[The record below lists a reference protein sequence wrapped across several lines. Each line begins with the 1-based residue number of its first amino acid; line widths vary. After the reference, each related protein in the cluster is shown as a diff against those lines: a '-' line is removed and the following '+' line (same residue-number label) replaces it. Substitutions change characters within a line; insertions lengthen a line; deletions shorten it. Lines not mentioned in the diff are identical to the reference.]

1 MSEVK
6 TLEHNPVAGSETPL
20 RNELYGTPAQESIV
34 THATPIAITPISTT
48 AAVPNT
54 TTIGATVGAVT
65 NTATIPPMAMLT
77 SETGEKI
84 STPRT
89 RKTKTKPTHY
99 KVVCISLYTQDIE
112 NLEATVAEL
121 KRRGHTK
128 ANKSQLIRQ
137 ALRQLDIDKLPPPQ
151 Q

>member
-1 MSEVK
+1 MSEAK
-6 TLEHNPVAGSETPL
+6 ILQNDPL
-20 RNELYGTPAQESIV
+20 SSAESILRDDFYGGNKRASIQPLGESAKDRAE
-34 THATPIAITPISTT
+34 TYE
-48 AAVPNT
+48 AA
-54 TTIGATVGAVT
+54 A
-65 NTATIPPMAMLT
+65 
-77 SETGEKI
+77 SEPSSK
-84 STPRT
+84 
-89 RKTKTKPTHY
+89 KTKKEKPTHY

-137 ALRQLDIDKLPPPQ
+137 ALRQLDIDKLPAPQ

>member
-1 MSEVK
+1 MSEAK
-6 TLEHNPVAGSETPL
+6 ILENDPLTSTEEILRDKFYGREKPAEGPQEQRDSLQPEEVSTETPQK
-20 RNELYGTPAQESIV
+20 RPKKE
-34 THATPIAITPISTT
+34 
-48 AAVPNT
+48 
-54 TTIGATVGAVT
+54 
-65 NTATIPPMAMLT
+65 
-77 SETGEKI
+77 
-84 STPRT
+84 
-89 RKTKTKPTHY
+89 KPTHY

>member
-1 MSEVK
+1 MSEMKV
-6 TLEHNPVAGSETPL
+6 LENNPL
-20 RNELYGTPAQESIV
+20 RMRSADKILRDDFFGDNANFVETQTRQQISAPVGTPAPAPDREPV
-34 THATPIAITPISTT
+34 VIAKPKK
-48 AAVPNT
+48 A
-54 TTIGATVGAVT
+54 
-65 NTATIPPMAMLT
+65 
-77 SETGEKI
+77 
-84 STPRT
+84 
-89 RKTKTKPTHY
+89 KPTHY

-137 ALRQLDIDKLPPPQ
+137 ALRQLDIDKLPAPQ

>member
-1 MSEVK
+1 MSEAK
-6 TLEHNPVAGSETPL
+6 ILEHDPLTNAEKILRDDFYGKGETATVTPL
-20 RNELYGTPAQESIV
+20 VVTPAEPTELVS
-34 THATPIAITPISTT
+34 ST
-48 AAVPNT
+48 
-54 TTIGATVGAVT
+54 
-65 NTATIPPMAMLT
+65 
-77 SETGEKI
+77 SRK
-84 STPRT
+84 RT
-89 RKTKTKPTHY
+89 KPKVKPTHY

-112 NLEATVAEL
+112 NLEETVAEL